1 MPGIAALGKL
11 FFEKKC
17 VRETVAYVPAAAH
30 AGSLLIVRKIIRL
43 KSGRRSKHLIAI
55 DVSAAVPARK
65 EFAFAGIRRDDRSS
79 ARGQPKNQSPVRGN
93 TDDPTADRT
102 GSALWPIF

>member
-30 AGSLLIVRKIIRL
+30 AGLASNRTENN
-43 KSGRRSKHLIAI
+43 
-55 DVSAAVPARK
+55 PAQIGA
-65 EFAFAGIRRDDRSS
+65 EEQTSHRDRC
-79 ARGQPKNQSPVRGN
+79 
-93 TDDPTADRT
+93 
-102 GSALWPIF
+102 